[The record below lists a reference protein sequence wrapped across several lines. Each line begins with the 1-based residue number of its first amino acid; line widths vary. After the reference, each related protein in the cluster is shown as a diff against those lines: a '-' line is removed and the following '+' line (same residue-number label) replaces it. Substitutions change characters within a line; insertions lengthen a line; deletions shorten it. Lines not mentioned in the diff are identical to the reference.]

1 MQRGWFELQGH
12 RLHSN
17 RTWKTTTET
26 KCTRVI
32 GAHGWVPQPLQNMQ
46 SGNRNLNNNRCRT
59 MKQNDYTTNAVSKV
73 SAYKV
78 HHMLPAVSISTK
90 HFQKSLPKYLL
101 QHFQVLCVTFAN
113 SAEWLKINC
122 FILHGKKAI
131 ALADFKNILTGSGI
145 KLNSGTS
152 STQPKF
158 DI

>member
-1 MQRGWFELQGH
+1 
-12 RLHSN
+12 
-17 RTWKTTTET
+17 
-26 KCTRVI
+26 
-32 GAHGWVPQPLQNMQ
+32 
-46 SGNRNLNNNRCRT
+46 